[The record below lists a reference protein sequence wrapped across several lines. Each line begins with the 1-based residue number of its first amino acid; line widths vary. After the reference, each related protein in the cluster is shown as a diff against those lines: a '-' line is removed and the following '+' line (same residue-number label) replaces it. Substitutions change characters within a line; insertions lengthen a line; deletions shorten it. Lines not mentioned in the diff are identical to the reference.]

1 MLNGRVVPYF
11 SKTHHLGVVLIAR
24 TTGRIR
30 IARMYAGG
38 FNTLDFWIPPDQWC
52 NQYPLGSVQ
61 GKSNRDNLPTISENS
76 KALRENKDSGG
87 ALDSSFRQ
95 VHAIV
100 QSRTQNERS
109 GCVSYS

>member
-1 MLNGRVVPYF
+1 MVQPIP
-11 SKTHHLGVVLIAR
+11 S
-24 TTGRIR
+24 
-30 IARMYAGG
+30 
-38 FNTLDFWIPPDQWC
+38 WIPP
-52 NQYPLGSVQ
+52 NVQ

-109 GCVSYS
+109 GCVSYSSVCCQRFGCE

>member
-52 NQYPLGSVQ
+52 NQYPLGS
-61 GKSNRDNLPTISENS
+61 LPTYRGKVTGTIYLQLVRIRRHLG
-76 KALRENKDSGG
+76 KTKTAGVL
-87 ALDSSFRQ
+87 
-95 VHAIV
+95 
-100 QSRTQNERS
+100 
-109 GCVSYS
+109 